1 MNVKVLEDKI
11 LKSIDQEI
19 EIAGSVGINNN
30 DYYDPNIELEELKD
44 FIKKLFND
52 FKKGELWNIHINH
65 KKSF

>member
-19 EIAGSVGINNN
+19 EIAGSVDINNN

-52 FKKGELWNIHINH
+52 FKKGKL
-65 KKSF
+65 

>member
-52 FKKGELWNIHINH
+52 FKKGEL
-65 KKSF
+65 